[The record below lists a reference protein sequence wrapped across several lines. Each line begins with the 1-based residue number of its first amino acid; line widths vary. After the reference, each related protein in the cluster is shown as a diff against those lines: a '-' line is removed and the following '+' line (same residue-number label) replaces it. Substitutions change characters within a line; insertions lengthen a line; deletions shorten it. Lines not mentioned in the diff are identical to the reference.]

1 MRKVLI
7 VLIISS
13 LLMLSG
19 CGAVGTTPV
28 LGILYTDVKAPIT
41 ATNNSKGSKTGEAK
55 CISVLGLVAVGDC
68 SVEAAA
74 KEGNINK
81 VSTVDY
87 KNMSILGLYTEVKVI
102 VTGE

>member
-7 VLIISS
+7 VLSISS

-19 CGAVGTTPV
+19 CGAVGNTPV
-28 LGILYTDVKAPIT
+28 LGTLYTNVKAPIT
-41 ATNNSKGSKTGEAK
+41 ATNNPKGSKTGEAK
-55 CISVLGLVAVGDC
+55 CMSILGLVAVGDC

-74 KEGNINK
+74 KEGKINK

-87 KNMSILGLYTEVKVI
+87 KNISVLGLYTEVKVI

>member
-1 MRKVLI
+1 MSI
-7 VLIISS
+7 
-13 LLMLSG
+13 
-19 CGAVGTTPV
+19 
-28 LGILYTDVKAPIT
+28 
-41 ATNNSKGSKTGEAK
+41 
-55 CISVLGLVAVGDC
+55 LGLVAVGDC

-74 KEGNINK
+74 KEGKINK